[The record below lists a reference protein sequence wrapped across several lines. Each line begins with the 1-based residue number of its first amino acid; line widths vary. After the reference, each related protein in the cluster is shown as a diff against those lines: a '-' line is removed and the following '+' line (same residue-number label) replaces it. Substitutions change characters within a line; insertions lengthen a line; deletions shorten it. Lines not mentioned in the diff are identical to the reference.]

1 MTTQV
6 PEAVAGS
13 PPAAAPP
20 APAAAAAT
28 DTDTPPQSVPPP
40 PPNKKKERVV
50 APSEPCPPSVATAYL
65 ILRAAVHSVLGLS
78 SQDADVSILQPLWRK
93 ERLTAKFSVGLG
105 KRGGRAAV
113 NLQHVS
119 QEAVLAAIETAANR
133 MIAEQ
138 RAVHC
143 FSATK
148 QDCQDRYSAGALD
161 ASRKKTAATAVL
173 TLAHVVDSSE
183 NSENTLTAASTAASG
198 SGCVAVPPAD
208 TVPYN
213 STGSIQSISMVQVGK
228 LSTVQATQRK
238 AELTIQFRV
247 VELEGEAGGG
257 EVEGVQKQLCTI
269 VDPVVDA
276 TVLPTPAQVAA
287 WKEIAVRAP
296 EGQALLEITK
306 TAEALEVTKA
316 AEAAVAAAAADSAP
330 TGTSAA
336 AAKSASADDDK
347 KSDEMIVNIEKVEGK
362 IDYMKLIQQFGS
374 QQITEDLK
382 ERLSKQTVGKGRVP
396 HLHRFLRRDM
406 FFSHRDLDTLLDAKE
421 KGNTPMYLY
430 TGRGPSSDS
439 MHLGHLVPFLFTQ
452 WLQQALDVPLV
463 IQMTDDEKFIFKG
476 EYTDETGDNLN
487 KFYNLTMEN
496 AKDIIACGFDYN
508 KTFIFSDLDYI
519 GKMYP
524 NIVRIW
530 RAVTTN
536 TVTGIFGFD
545 GSSNIGKVAFPA
557 VQAAPSFASSF
568 PVVLEADRDSAH
580 CCLIPCAI
588 DQDPYFRMTRDVAN
602 KLVSK
607 KHVLSGKP
615 ALIHSKFFPP
625 LQGATGKMSSSD
637 SNSAIFL
644 TDTAVEIDRK
654 IKAHAFSGGQDTK
667 EKQREHGADLEVD
680 VSYQWLRF
688 FLEDDDELEQIG
700 KDYSTG
706 QGEYWS
712 TGKVKEKLIKVCQDL
727 VAAHQERRAKITDE
741 DVRKWMTERSII

>member
-1 MTTQV
+1 MTREQPP
-6 PEAVAGS
+6 PEAAIAGS
-13 PPAAAPP
+13 PPQPEVTPSSDPP
-20 APAAAAAT
+20 
-28 DTDTPPQSVPPP
+28 
-40 PPNKKKERVV
+40 KKKERIV
-50 APSEPCPPSVATAYL
+50 APSEPCPPSIATAYL
-65 ILRAAVHSVLGLS
+65 ILRAAINSVLGLA
-78 SQDADVSILQPLWRK
+78 SQDAAVSILQALWRK
-93 ERLTAKFSVGLG
+93 DAGTAKFSVGLG
-105 KRGGRAAV
+105 KKGGKAAV
-113 NLQHVS
+113 HLQHVS
-119 QEAVLAAIETAANR
+119 QEEVLAAIETAANR
-133 MIAEQ
+133 MIAESL
-138 RAVHC
+138 AIHS
-143 FSATK
+143 FTTTK
-148 QDCQDRYSAGALD
+148 QDCVDTYSTGALD
-161 ASRKKTAATAVL
+161 VSFKKTPDTAVL
-173 TLAHVVDSSE
+173 TVAHVTGT
-183 NSENTLTAASTAASG
+183 NG
-198 SGCVAVPPAD
+198 CGCVAVPPAD

-213 STGSIQSISMVQVGK
+213 NTASIQTIELLQVGK

-247 VELEGEAGGG
+247 VEREADT
-257 EVEGVQKQLCTI
+257 EDSAESSKKQLCTV
-269 VDPVVDA
+269 VDPATDA
-276 TVLPTPAQVAA
+276 AAAAAVLPSPEQVAA
-287 WKEIAVRAP
+287 WKETTVRCS

-306 TAEALEVTKA
+306 AAEAAALELEATKA
-316 AEAAVAAAAADSAP
+316 AEAEALESA
-330 TGTSAA
+330 TGTATATTTPAVVDS
-336 AAKSASADDDK
+336 

-382 ERLSKQTVGKGRVP
+382 QRLAKQTVDKGRVP

-406 FFSHRDLDTLLDAKE
+406 FFSHRDLDTLLDATE
-421 KGNTPMYLY
+421 KGKAPMYLY
-430 TGRGPSSDS
+430 TGRGPSSES

-487 KFYNLTMEN
+487 HFYNLTMEN
-496 AKDIIACGFDYN
+496 AKDIIACGFDYK

-568 PVVLEADRDSAH
+568 PVVLEADRASAH

-644 TDTAVEIDRK
+644 TDTAAEIERK

-667 EKQREHGADLEVD
+667 EKQLEHGADLEVD

-706 QGEYWS
+706 KGEYWS
-712 TGKVKEKLIKVCQDL
+712 TGKVKEKLITVCQNL

-741 DVRKWMTERSII
+741 EVRKWMTERSIL